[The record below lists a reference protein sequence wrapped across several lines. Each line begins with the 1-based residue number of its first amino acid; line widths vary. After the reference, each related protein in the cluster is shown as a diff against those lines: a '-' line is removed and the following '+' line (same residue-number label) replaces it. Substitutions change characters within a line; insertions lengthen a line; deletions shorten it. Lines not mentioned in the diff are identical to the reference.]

1 MLGLI
6 WIKFKFN
13 TIMSNYYTYLKTLL
27 LILCPFYASA
37 EEMKS
42 LVVENLS
49 DIVVFSLSENPTVKR
64 SGSTLLVSTV
74 RSSSEFEFSSVRRFF
89 YSDNDVTETA
99 EVLTEGDFSLYPN
112 PCSDYLF
119 VKRKNEDDEVSVKDV
134 QGRSLPLQYSS
145 EGDHFRL
152 DLMELPQGTYLLQVG
167 NESVK
172 FLKR

>member
-1 MLGLI
+1 
-6 WIKFKFN
+6 
-13 TIMSNYYTYLKTLL
+13 MSNYYTYLKTLL

-49 DIVVFSLSENPTVKR
+49 DIVVFSLSENPIVKR
-64 SGSTLLVSTV
+64 SGGTLVVSTV

-89 YSDNDVTETA
+89 YGDNDVTENPD
-99 EVLTEGDFSLYPN
+99 VLTEEDFFFYPN

-119 VKRKNEDDEVSVKDV
+119 VKRRNEDDGVAVRDV
-134 QGRSLPLQYSS
+134 HGRLIPLQHSS

-152 DLMELPQGTYLLQVG
+152 DLMELPQGTYLLQIG
-167 NESVK
+167 NETVK
-172 FLKR
+172 FVKR